1 MSEREQV
8 WREWIEWQQWSGLTV
23 AECCE
28 EAGVSVASFY
38 RWKKLLTEPQAP
50 RRRRSTQRTEVQA
63 SGAQKRASLFVPIAV
78 RDSSASHSPPQSIA
92 SGHGSSIRIDLPNGV
107 VIQVSDNLDA
117 QRLGDLIVAAGQIQ
131 SVHADMTT
139 RNLLQH
145 EVLSC

>member
-8 WREWIEWQQWSGLTV
+8 WRERIEWQQWSGLTV

-38 RWKKLLTEPQAP
+38 RWKKLLTEPQGP

-63 SGAQKRASLFVPIAV
+63 SGPQKQASLFVPIAV
-78 RDSSASHSPPQSIA
+78 RDSSASLSPPQSIA
-92 SGHGSSIRIDLPNGV
+92 SGHGLSMRIELPNGV
-107 VIQVSDNLDA
+107 VIHVSDNLDA
-117 QRLGDLIVAAGQIQ
+117 QRLGDLILATGQIQ
-131 SVHADMTT
+131 SIHADMTT

>member
-8 WREWIEWQQWSGLTV
+8 WRERIELQPWSGLTV

-38 RWKKLLTEPQAP
+38 RWKKLLTEPQGP
-50 RRRRSTQRTEVQA
+50 RRLRSTRRTEVQA
-63 SGAQKRASLFVPIAV
+63 SGPQKRTSQFVPIAL
-78 RDSSASHSPPQSIA
+78 RDSSTSPSPPQSIA
-92 SGHGSSIRIDLPNGV
+92 SVNGSIVRIELPNGV
-107 VIQVSDNLDA
+107 LIHVSDNLDG
-117 QRLGDLIVAAGQIQ
+117 QRLGDVIIAAGQIH

-139 RNLLQH
+139 HDLFQH